1 MITSPLPSA
10 VELWEVLLMGLWKV
24 PSSWTSLTLLWVEA
38 TLAHLR
44 LGSPADYL
52 LPFLGTVLPILPR
65 GELEEAGEG
74 RRSLREEGVRG
85 APGSAVCSLR
95 GPHDPASGWWEWPL
109 PPISPPGSTVKHP
122 WRLAE
127 ISWGCAARCFV
138 TERLGGRRREGEG
151 DDRRP

>member
-1 MITSPLPSA
+1 M
-10 VELWEVLLMGLWKV
+10 ELWEVLLMGLWKV

-74 RRSLREEGVRG
+74 RRKFKCLLSISRRDSLLMRIQQK
-85 APGSAVCSLR
+85 AL
-95 GPHDPASGWWEWPL
+95 
-109 PPISPPGSTVKHP
+109 K
-122 WRLAE
+122 
-127 ISWGCAARCFV
+127 
-138 TERLGGRRREGEG
+138 
-151 DDRRP
+151 

>member
-1 MITSPLPSA
+1 
-10 VELWEVLLMGLWKV
+10 MGFWKV
-24 PSSWTSLTLLWVEA
+24 PSSWTSLPLWWVEA

-52 LPFLGTVLPILPR
+52 LPFRGTVLPVLPR

-74 RRSLREEGVRG
+74 RRSLRQEGVRG

-95 GPHDPASGWWEWPL
+95 GPHDAATGWWEGPL
-109 PPISPPGSTVKHP
+109 PPISPPGSTFKYP

-127 ISWGCAARCFV
+127 IRGEKKR
-138 TERLGGRRREGEG
+138 RGGR
-151 DDRRP
+151 